1 MPLDTTA
8 LDRDLQEITADLP
21 VTITVGGVSYSV
33 SAADEA
39 LTHSLEM
46 AGYADDFDVEFTVR
60 IAVLAPPPIGTRITY
75 NGRTYRVSRITPSPD
90 TISYRMQCKEES
102 QR

>member
-8 LDRDLQEITADLP
+8 LDRDLAEITADLP

-33 SAADEA
+33 SAADESMA
-39 LTHSLEM
+39 HDLEL

-60 IAVLAPPPIGTRITY
+60 VSVLAMPAIGTKLNY
-75 NGRTYRVSRITPSPD
+75 NARTYRVQKTMPSPD
-90 TISYRMQCKEES
+90 GISYRMQCKEES